1 MAMKKKFLGLAMAA
15 MVALPATSV
24 YATGTTD
31 TTGTTS
37 ATQETQKIESEAAT
51 KDVPVEVTGTVTNKK
66 GEAPQKIEVELPSKM
81 AFIVDANGD
90 VAETTYKISNKSQ
103 NVDLALSVGAF
114 TGGLTST
121 DGTGNGIQLVPKTKM
136 EDDRT
141 ELFRNQ
147 VSLVLSNTDAN
158 GKKEV
163 DLGNYRSLAADA
175 KKLGQI
181 GAGQNTLLKLTGKG
195 GQKTITSEDKSD
207 VDSKGAEQKFD
218 LVFSITKVAP

>member
-15 MVALPATSV
+15 AIAIPATSV
-24 YATGTTD
+24 YATGTA
-31 TTGTTS
+31 GTTS
-37 ATQETQKIESEAAT
+37 ATQDTQTIESEANSKNVT
-51 KDVPVEVTGTVTNKK
+51 VPVTGTVTNNK

-81 AFIVDANGD
+81 AFIVDQSGN

-103 NVDLALSVGAF
+103 NVDLELSVGAF

-121 DGTGNGIQLVPKTKM
+121 DGTGNGIQLVPKSKV
-136 EDDRT
+136 DDERNT
-141 ELFRNQ
+141 LFRNQ
-147 VSLVLSNTDAN
+147 VSLVLSNTDTS

-163 DLGNYRSLAADA
+163 DLGDYRSLDADA

-195 GQKTITSEDKSD
+195 GVKPTTSSDNLD

>member
-15 MVALPATSV
+15 AIAIPATSV
-24 YATGTTD
+24 YATGTT
-31 TTGTTS
+31 GTTQD
-37 ATQETQKIESEAAT
+37 TQTIESEANS
-51 KDVPVEVTGTVTNKK
+51 KDVTVPVTGTVTNKK

-103 NVDLALSVGAF
+103 NVDLELSVGAF

-121 DGTGNGIQLVPKTKM
+121 DGTGNGIQLVPQSEMTS
-136 EDDRT
+136 DRS

-147 VSLVLSNTDAN
+147 VSLVLSNTDAD

-163 DLGNYRSLAADA
+163 DLGNYRSLNANA

-181 GAGQNTLLKLTGKG
+181 GAGQNTLLKLTGQG
-195 GQKTITSEDKSD
+195 GVKTITSSDKSD

-218 LVFSITKVAP
+218 LVFSITKVAQP

>member
-1 MAMKKKFLGLAMAA
+1 MAMKKKFLGLALAT
-15 MVALPATSV
+15 MVAIPATSV
-24 YATGTTD
+24 YATGTTSTTQD
-31 TTGTTS
+31 TQT
-37 ATQETQKIESEAAT
+37 IESEANSKNVT
-51 KDVPVEVTGTVTNKK
+51 VPVTGTVTNKK

-81 AFIVDANGD
+81 AFIVDADGN

-103 NVDLALSVGAF
+103 NVDLELSVGAF

-121 DGTGNGIQLVPKTKM
+121 DGTGNGIQLVPQSKM
-136 EDDRT
+136 NSSRSD
-141 ELFRNQ
+141 LYRNQ

-158 GKKEV
+158 GKKSV
-163 DLGNYRSLAADA
+163 DLGDYRSLDADA

-181 GAGQNTLLKLTGKG
+181 GAGQNTLLQLTGKG
-195 GQKTITSEDKSD
+195 GEKTTTTSPDKSD

>member
-1 MAMKKKFLGLAMAA
+1 MAMKKKFLGIAMAA
-15 MVALPATSV
+15 AIAIPATSV
-24 YATGTTD
+24 YATGTT
-31 TTGTTS
+31 GTTQD
-37 ATQETQKIESEAAT
+37 TQTIESEANS
-51 KDVPVEVTGTVTNKK
+51 KDVTVPVTGTVTNKK

-81 AFIVDANGD
+81 AFIVDADGN

-103 NVDLALSVGAF
+103 NVDLELSVGAF

-121 DGTGNGIQLVPKTKM
+121 DGTGNGIQLVPQSKM
-136 EDDRT
+136 SDRSD
-141 ELFRNQ
+141 LYRNQ
-147 VSLVLSNTDAN
+147 VSLVLSNTDAS

-163 DLGNYRSLAADA
+163 DLGNYRTLDADH

-181 GAGQNTLLKLTGKG
+181 GAGQNTLLKLTGQG
-195 GQKTITSEDKSD
+195 GEKEATSSDKSD

>member
-15 MVALPATSV
+15 AIAIPATSV
-24 YATGTTD
+24 YATGTT
-31 TTGTTS
+31 GTTQD
-37 ATQETQKIESEAAT
+37 TQTIESEANSKNVT
-51 KDVPVEVTGTVTNKK
+51 VPVTGTVTNNK

-81 AFIVDANGD
+81 AFIVDQSGN

-103 NVDLALSVGAF
+103 NVDLELSVGAF

-121 DGTGNGIQLVPKTKM
+121 DGTGNGIQLVPKSKV
-136 EDDRT
+136 DDERNT
-141 ELFRNQ
+141 LFRNQ
-147 VSLVLSNTDAN
+147 VSLVLSNTDTS

-163 DLGNYRSLAADA
+163 DLGDYRSLDADA

-195 GQKTITSEDKSD
+195 GVKPTTSSDNLD

>member
-15 MVALPATSV
+15 AIAIPATSV
-24 YATGTTD
+24 YATGTT
-31 TTGTTS
+31 GTTQD
-37 ATQETQKIESEAAT
+37 TQTIESEANS
-51 KDVPVEVTGTVTNKK
+51 KDVTVPVTGTVTNNQ

-81 AFIVDANGD
+81 AFIVDENGD

-121 DGTGNGIQLVPKTKM
+121 DGTGNGIQLVPQSKM
-136 EDDRT
+136 SDRGN
-141 ELFRNQ
+141 LYRNQ
-147 VSLVLSNTDAN
+147 VSLVLSNTDAS

-163 DLGNYRSLAADA
+163 DLGNYRSLDANA

-181 GAGQNTLLKLTGKG
+181 GAGQNTLLKLTGQG
-195 GQKTITSEDKSD
+195 GKKEATSSDNSD

>member
-1 MAMKKKFLGLAMAA
+1 MAMKKKFLGIAMAA
-15 MVALPATSV
+15 AIAIPATSV
-24 YATGTTD
+24 YATGTT
-31 TTGTTS
+31 GTTQD
-37 ATQETQKIESEAAT
+37 TQTIESEANS
-51 KDVPVEVTGTVTNKK
+51 KDVTVPVTGTVTNKK

-81 AFIVDANGD
+81 AFIVDQSGN

-103 NVDLALSVGAF
+103 NVDLELSVGAF

-121 DGTGNGIQLVPKTKM
+121 DGTGNGIQLVPKSKV
-136 EDDRT
+136 DDERNT
-141 ELFRNQ
+141 LFRNQ
-147 VSLVLSNTDAN
+147 VSLVLSNTDTS

-163 DLGNYRSLAADA
+163 DLGDYRSLDADA

-195 GQKTITSEDKSD
+195 GVKPTTSSDNLD

>member
-15 MVALPATSV
+15 AIAIPATSV
-24 YATGTTD
+24 YATGTT
-31 TTGTTS
+31 GTTQD
-37 ATQETQKIESEAAT
+37 TQTIESEANS
-51 KDVPVEVTGTVTNKK
+51 KDVTVPVTGTVTNNQ

-81 AFIVDANGD
+81 AFIVDENGD

-103 NVDLALSVGAF
+103 NVDLELSVGAF

-121 DGTGNGIQLVPKTKM
+121 DGTGNGIQLVPQSKM
-136 EDDRT
+136 SDRGN
-141 ELFRNQ
+141 LYRNQ
-147 VSLVLSNTDAN
+147 VSLVLSNTDAS

-163 DLGNYRSLAADA
+163 DLGNYRSLDANA

-181 GAGQNTLLKLTGKG
+181 GAGQNTLLKLTGQG
-195 GQKTITSEDKSD
+195 GEKEATSSDNSD

>member
-24 YATGTTD
+24 YATGTT
-31 TTGTTS
+31 GTTQD
-37 ATQETQKIESEAAT
+37 TQTIESEANS
-51 KDVPVEVTGTVTNKK
+51 KDVTVPVTGTVTNKQ

-81 AFIVDANGD
+81 AFIVDANGN

-103 NVDLALSVGAF
+103 NVDLELSVGAF

-121 DGTGNGIQLVPKTKM
+121 DGTGNGIQLVPQSKI
-136 EDDRT
+136 DSSRS

-147 VSLVLSNTDAN
+147 VSLVLSNTDADG
-158 GKKEV
+158 GKKAV
-163 DLGNYRSLAADA
+163 DLGDYRSLDADH
-175 KKLGQI
+175 KKLGKI

-195 GQKTITSEDKSD
+195 GEKTTTTSPDKSD

>member
-15 MVALPATSV
+15 AIAIPATSV
-24 YATGTTD
+24 YATGTT
-31 TTGTTS
+31 GTTQD
-37 ATQETQKIESEAAT
+37 TQTIESEANS
-51 KDVPVEVTGTVTNKK
+51 KDVTVPVTGTVTNNQ

-81 AFIVDANGD
+81 AFIVDENGD

-121 DGTGNGIQLVPKTKM
+121 DGTGNGIQLVPQSKM
-136 EDDRT
+136 SDRGN
-141 ELFRNQ
+141 LYRNQ
-147 VSLVLSNTDAN
+147 VSLVLSNTDAS

-163 DLGNYRSLAADA
+163 DLGNYRSLDANA

-181 GAGQNTLLKLTGKG
+181 GAGQNTLLKLTGQG
-195 GQKTITSEDKSD
+195 GEKEATSSDNSD